1 MKWFPGSINEAVAA
15 SKSRKAVFVVFVAG
29 KDDASTETAG
39 IIDSPEISSRLEHE
53 NFVAIRLESDTD
65 SYRFFAQIYQLV
77 PIPSLFFIGDN
88 GSPLEIV
95 AGTVNAQTLHE
106 KIDAVLQKASKGKNE
121 ISGDFIRGEQ
131 SASAAGQSVPASSS
145 AGVVSPQV
153 QRNEGASGSSGETPG
168 LTPLEKKPAELT
180 PEEKVERARQ
190 LIELQKQ
197 QRIEKER
204 EEERQREIE
213 RRRVGKDAQTAR
225 QRHQELE
232 IKMAQEERAKE
243 KAAESEARE
252 RVRQQIAQDKVERKQ
267 REQTLLQQNSQ
278 QSQDRPQQPAA
289 PPADGVV
296 RIQFRLPSGNPHM
309 GKFELTSTLRDLRA
323 YVTSNIDLP
332 FRNFTMSTSFP
343 RRDLSAEDDGRTLV
357 DLQLVPTAVILILPL
372 KNSTTT
378 SAVASREE
386 GSFLSRFMWTV
397 FSPIISVFNYVV
409 SYFTGPSTSGSSREG
424 NDEAS
429 PAGVAPR
436 ATPTRQIGQPSGL
449 FGRNLGGPS
458 TTIRARGNIHRLY
471 TGGDDNDENNTW
483 NGNST
488 QQM

>member
-1 MKWFPGSINEAVAA
+1 MKWYSGSINEAVAA
-15 SKSRKAVFVVFVAG
+15 SKSRKAVFVVFVVG
-29 KDDASTETAG
+29 KDDASVETARA
-39 IIDSPEISSRLEHE
+39 IDSPEISSRLEQD

-95 AGTVNAQTLHE
+95 AGSVSAQTLQE
-106 KIDAVLQKASKGKNE
+106 KIDTVLVKASKGRNE
-121 ISGDFIRGEQ
+121 ASTDFIRGEQ
-131 SASAAGQSVPASSS
+131 SASAGQSGQVSSS
-145 AGVVSPQV
+145 AGAVSPPPQKS
-153 QRNEGASGSSGETPG
+153 EPEASGASGAE
-168 LTPLEKKPAELT
+168 KPADSTVELS
-180 PEEKVERARQ
+180 PEEKLERARH

-204 EEERQREIE
+204 EEERRREIE
-213 RRRVGKDAQTAR
+213 RRRMGKDVQTAR

-232 IKMAQEERAKE
+232 IKLAQEERAKE
-243 KAAESEARE
+243 KAAEAEARE
-252 RVRQQIAQDKVERKQ
+252 RVRQHIAQDKLDRRQ
-267 REQTLLQQNSQ
+267 REQALLQQTSQ
-278 QSQDRPQQPAA
+278 QSQERPQAA
-289 PPADGVV
+289 VPPADGVV

-323 YVTSNIDLP
+323 YVTNNIDLP
-332 FRNFTMSTSFP
+332 FRNFSMSTSFP
-343 RRDLSAEDDGRTLV
+343 RRDLSAEDEGRTLV

-378 SAVASREE
+378 TTVASREQ
-386 GSFLSRFMWTV
+386 GGFLSRFMWTV
-397 FSPIISVFNYVV
+397 FSPIISVYNYVV
-409 SYFTGPSTSGSSREG
+409 GYFTGPPGRGPTREG
-424 NDEAS
+424 TDEPSA
-429 PAGVAPR
+429 AGVAPR
-436 ATPTRQIGQPSGL
+436 ATPTRHIGQPSGL
-449 FGRNLGGPS
+449 FGRNLGGSS
-458 TTIRARGNIHRLY
+458 TTIRARGNIHRLH